1 LQCGLARDLR
11 ALDAGPLLL
20 GRALLLHAGLLLG
33 ALPVTLPVRCAGLR
47 CCAGLVRLR
56 RLTRWSLI

>member
-1 LQCGLARDLR
+1 MQCGPARDLR

-33 ALPVTLPVRCAGLR
+33 ALPVRCAGLR